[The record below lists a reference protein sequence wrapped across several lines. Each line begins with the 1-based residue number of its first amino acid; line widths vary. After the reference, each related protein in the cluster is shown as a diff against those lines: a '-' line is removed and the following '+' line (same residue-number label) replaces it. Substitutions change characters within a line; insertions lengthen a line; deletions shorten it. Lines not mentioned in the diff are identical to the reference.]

1 MAGVV
6 AKGKEWYHLKRL
18 SANLSSMYVLMCP
31 CVQDPSLRAEGIT
44 RQEDRKAFTACIER
58 CRRFNI
64 EVVLL
69 PYPETEYLG
78 RGRMPGS
85 YKALLDTEEC
95 ARILDEQEQHVR
107 EVIDRRGAPLA
118 IIGADASPACGMNRT
133 HRIAPAEE
141 GRGAFLAR
149 FSEIRAIDVKTFA
162 AYRVYLA
169 APLFSEAEQAYNR
182 EIHSLLTAHFCDVY
196 LPQEV
201 GDTSHTRNR
210 DEHRA
215 IFARHLEALR
225 AVDYVVA
232 VIDGADAD
240 SGTSWEMGFAYA
252 LEKPVVS
259 LRTDFRRAGHAERV
273 NLMLEESS
281 VVVEKKEDLPAAL
294 HSPLL

>member
-1 MAGVV
+1 
-6 AKGKEWYHLKRL
+6 
-18 SANLSSMYVLMCP
+18 MYVLMCP

-44 RQEDRKAFTACIER
+44 RQEDINAFAACSER
-58 CRRFNI
+58 CRRFGI
-64 EVVLL
+64 EMVLM
-69 PYPETEYLG
+69 PCPETEYLG
-78 RGRMPGS
+78 RGRKPGS
-85 YKALLDTEEC
+85 YRDRLDTE
-95 ARILDEQEQHVR
+95 AFSRILDEQERHVR
-107 EVIDRRGAPLA
+107 DIIDRRGAPLA
-118 IIGADASPACGMNRT
+118 IIGVDASPACGVNRT
-133 HRIAPAEE
+133 HRTRIAEE

-149 FSEIRAIDVKTFA
+149 FPEIRALDVKTFG
-162 AYRVYLA
+162 AYRLYLA

-182 EIHSLLTAHFCDVY
+182 EIHTLLTAHCFDVY

-215 IFARHLEALR
+215 IFARHLETLR

-240 SGTSWEMGFAYA
+240 SGTSWEMGYAYA
-252 LEKPVVS
+252 LDIPVVS

-281 VVVEKKEDLPAAL
+281 VVVGKKEELPAAL
-294 HSPLL
+294 HSPLH